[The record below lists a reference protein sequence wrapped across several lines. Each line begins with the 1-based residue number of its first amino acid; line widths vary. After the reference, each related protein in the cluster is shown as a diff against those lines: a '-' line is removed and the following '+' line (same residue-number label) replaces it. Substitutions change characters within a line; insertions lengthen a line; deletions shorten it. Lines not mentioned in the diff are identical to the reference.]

1 MKYLKLLIFT
11 KVAGSWMPQYE
22 QEVPGTGWNPAPENF
37 CCVDGQFCDFHQYLR
52 IRTMFEI

>member
-52 IRTMFEI
+52 IRTMF

>member
-37 CCVDGQFCDFHQYLR
+37 VVLMDSFVIF
-52 IRTMFEI
+52 ISV